1 MAIQVRRDTAANW
14 TAANP
19 TPEDGQPCYEKDT
32 GKLKMGDGAT
42 TWASLAYFAGSVSDG
57 DKGDIT
63 VSGSGS
69 TWTIDNGVVTLAK
82 QANMATA
89 SVVYRK
95 TAGAGAPEVQTL
107 ATLKTDLGLTGTNSG
122 DQTSIVGI
130 AGSLAEFNAALTGAD
145 FATGGGTAT
154 GTNTG
159 DQTITLTGD
168 VTGSGTG
175 SFAATLGA
183 GTVTLA
189 KMANLAANSIMGN
202 NTGSPATPIALT
214 VAQTKTLLAIAAGDV
229 SGLGTLATSSTIN
242 GSNWSGADL
251 ALADGGTGTSLADPG
266 ADRLMF
272 WDDSAGFVAWL
283 TLGTNLSITGTTLDA
298 SGGGG
303 GLTYWTEAENTS
315 APNGTVYANSLTATS
330 GATNADAVI
339 SPKGTGAFQLQ
350 VADNTTTGGN
360 KRGIRAIDL
369 QLLRANASEV
379 ASGDYSF
386 VAGRSNTA
394 SNSYAIAAGYNN
406 AASGAYSIAVGTVNT
421 SSGTASTS
429 IGRSNT
435 ASGQYSVALG
445 YSATA
450 DGVGSVV
457 FGYGHARGVRYA
469 FKWSGTG
476 SSTHQSGEYG
486 LKASTAD
493 ATPTVATSDA
503 GAAASTNQ
511 VYLPNNPSMVTFTA
525 MVQGYSGAAW
535 ASYILK
541 GTAKRTTAGTTA
553 IVGTV
558 VKEILHETT
567 AGWDVSATADTTND
581 CIAFTVTGA
590 AATSIEWVIRVSTV
604 EYNG

>member
-14 TAANP
+14 TAGNP
-19 TPEDGQPCYEKDT
+19 TPADGQPCYETDT

-42 TWASLAYFAGSVSDG
+42 AWNSLAYFAGSVSDG

-63 VSGSGS
+63 VSGSGA

-122 DQTSIVGI
+122 DQT
-130 AGSLAEFNAALTGAD
+130 
-145 FATGGGTAT
+145 
-154 GTNTG
+154 
-159 DQTITLTGD
+159 ITLTGD

-175 SFAATLGA
+175 SFAATIGA

-202 NTGSPATPIALT
+202 NTGAGATPIALT

-251 ALADGGTGTSLADPG
+251 ALADGGTGSSLADPG

-272 WDDSAGFVAWL
+272 WDDSAGFVDWL

-298 SGGGG
+298 AGGSA
-303 GLTYWTEAENTS
+303 LTYWTEAENTS

-350 VADNTTTGGN
+350 VADGTATGGD
-360 KRGIRAIDL
+360 KRGANAVDL
-369 QLLRANASEV
+369 QLVRGSSTAVASGV
-379 ASGDYSF
+379 SSFAAGYDGTASGDYS
-386 VAGRSNTA
+386 VA
-394 SNSYAIAAGYNN
+394 
-406 AASGAYSIAVGTVNT
+406 
-421 SSGTASTS
+421 
-429 IGRSNT
+429 IGSQNT
-435 ASGQYSVALG
+435 ASGSNSLAI
-445 YSATA
+445 
-450 DGVGSVV
+450 
-457 FGYGHARGVRYA
+457 
-469 FKWSGTG
+469 GTG
-476 SSTHQSGEYG
+476 SSATASNATAIGANAIVDAADALALSGGRTNGVLGSVKGG
-486 LKASTAD
+486 LNSGIQWGNYLLRINTSN

-511 VYLPNNPSMVTFTA
+511 VYLYNSDMWMTFIA
-525 MVQGYSGAAW
+525 IV
-535 ASYILK
+535 
-541 GTAKRTTAGTTA
+541 TAKNVAGNQTAGYKFEGTIDRTSGTTA
-553 IVGTV
+553 LVGTPAKTV
-558 VKEILHETT
+558 LAEDN
-567 AGWDVSATADTTND
+567 AAWDVAVSADDTND
-581 CIAFTVTGA
+581 CLAFTVTGA
-590 AATSIEWVIRVSTV
+590 AATNIAWLIRVMTV
-604 EYNG
+604 EQSD

>member
-1 MAIQVRRDTAANW
+1 MTIQVRRDTAANW
-14 TAANP
+14 TAGNP
-19 TPEDGQPCYEKDT
+19 TPADGQPCYETDT

-42 TWASLAYFAGSVSDG
+42 AWASLAYFAGSVSDG

-122 DQTSIVGI
+122 DQT
-130 AGSLAEFNAALTGAD
+130 
-145 FATGGGTAT
+145 
-154 GTNTG
+154 
-159 DQTITLTGD
+159 ITLTGD

-175 SFAATLGA
+175 SFAATIGA

-189 KMANLAANSIMGN
+189 KMANLAANSIIGN
-202 NTGSPATPIALT
+202 NTGAGATPIALT

-251 ALADGGTGTSLADPG
+251 ALADGGTGSSLADPG

-298 SGGGG
+298 AGGSA
-303 GLTYWTEAENTS
+303 LTYWTEAENSS
-315 APNGTVYANSLTATS
+315 APNATVYANSLIATS
-330 GATNADAVI
+330 GATNADAVFG
-339 SPKGTGAFQLQ
+339 PKGTGAFQLQ
-350 VADNTTTGGN
+350 VADGTSTGGD
-360 KRGIRAIDL
+360 KRGANAVDL
-369 QLLRANASEV
+369 QTSRNAATQV
-379 ASGDYSF
+379 ASGDWSF
-386 VAGRSNTA
+386 AAGRRNTA
-394 SNSYAIAAGYNN
+394 SNDFSVALGNEN
-406 AASGAYSIAVGTVNT
+406 TASGSRSVAIGDSNT
-421 SSGTASTS
+421 SSGFNAIA
-429 IGRSNT
+429 IGAYAT
-435 ASGQYSVALG
+435 ASGYAAAALG
-445 YSATA
+445 YNGVA
-450 DGVGSVV
+450 DGSNSFVLH
-457 FGYGHARGVRYA
+457 YGHARGVCGA
-469 FKWSGTG
+469 FKWSGY
-476 SSTHQSGEYG
+476 SAAKQSGEY
-486 LKASTAD
+486 LLTATTTN
-493 ATPTVATSDA
+493 ATPAVATTDG

-590 AATSIEWVIRVSTV
+590 AATNIEWVIRPSTV